1 MGAAIAL
8 AGCPHPKPTV
18 PAPGAGWSRELGSGA
33 PDVSLRGLDVDA
45 AGIVYVASMGR
56 PDAPSMTVAAIGATG
71 EPKWTWTARGAGA
84 GPVAV
89 AGTAVVAVVTPAPGA
104 HDIPLP
110 GGTAIKLR
118 GEAGAGVVGL
128 NAGVVAW
135 HQAVSASD
143 WAVVAAIAGHPSG
156 DVVAVGSFAGVLRI
170 GNAVVT
176 SAGNSDGFAVRF
188 DAAGS
193 VKWLVRGGAGSADAF
208 TAVAVSGA
216 QAIESIAIAG
226 AITGEADFRGTPLVA
241 NNPRTDNQDL
251 AVVVLDGAGMPRWG
265 GVIGGDNNDA
275 ASGVAIASDG
285 AVVVAGTVRD
295 VLTIDGVT
303 MVVRGTTDAIVAMY
317 DAAGTIQG
325 ANLLGADDVAG
336 ARGVAIA
343 PDGRVVLAGEFSGVI
358 RGPNGDLTADGG
370 DDAFVATID
379 RTAHVTAIAPISGP
393 GREEI
398 VGVASSKA
406 GIAYGVAHTAEL
418 IAFGAH
424 LPSPASPTG
433 GVAVFVEP

>member
-1 MGAAIAL
+1 MIAL
-8 AGCPHPKPTV
+8 AGCPASTKPTV
-18 PAPGAGWSRELGSGA
+18 PAPGAAWSRELGTGA
-33 PDVSLRGLDVDA
+33 DDVAIRGLDVDA
-45 AGIVYVASMGR
+45 AGMVYVAAMGR
-56 PDAPSMTVAAIGATG
+56 PDAPSMNIAAIGATG
-71 EPKWTWTARGAGA
+71 EPRWTWTARGAGA

-89 AGTAVVAVVTPAPGA
+89 AGALTVAVVTPAPGA

-128 NAGVVAW
+128 RAGAVAW

-143 WAVVAAIAGHPSG
+143 WAVIAAIAGHASG
-156 DVVAVGSFAGVLRI
+156 DVVAVGSFAGVLRV

-188 DAAGS
+188 DPAGN
-193 VKWLVRGGAGSADAF
+193 VRWLVRGGAGSADAF
-208 TAVAVSGA
+208 TAVAVRGA
-216 QAIESIAIAG
+216 KEIESIAVAG
-226 AITGEADFRGTPLVA
+226 SITGEADFRGTPLVA
-241 NNPRTDNQDL
+241 NNPRTDNQDV

-265 GVIGGDNNDA
+265 RVIGGDNNDA
-275 ASGVAIASDG
+275 ASGVAIADDG

-295 VLTIDGVT
+295 VLTVDGVT
-303 MVVRGTTDAIVAMY
+303 MVVRGTTDAIVARY
-317 DAAGTIQG
+317 DAAGTLAG
-325 ANLLGADDVAG
+325 ANLLGADDIAG
-336 ARGVAIA
+336 ARGVAIG
-343 PDGRVVLAGEFSGVI
+343 PDGRIVVAGTFSGVI

-393 GREEI
+393 GREDI
-398 VGVASSKA
+398 VGLASSKA

-424 LPSPASPTG
+424 VPAPRSPTG
-433 GVAVFVEP
+433 GVAVFVQP